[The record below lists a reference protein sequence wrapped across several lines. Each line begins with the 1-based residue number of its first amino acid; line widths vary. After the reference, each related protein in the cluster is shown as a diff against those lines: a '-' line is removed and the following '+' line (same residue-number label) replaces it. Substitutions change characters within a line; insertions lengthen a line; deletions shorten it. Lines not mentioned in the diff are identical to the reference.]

1 MKEEVNKFYQQVFA
15 FFSEASY
22 DRNIDIYIFTGLTV
36 ATVVISLWRSLM
48 FFNIAMKASK
58 KLHDAMFFG
67 VTRASMFFFNT
78 NPSGRILNRFSKDM
92 GKFSFCCIEILM
104 ILILN
109 FQVKLMKSCQVS

>member
-1 MKEEVNKFYQQVFA
+1 MKQSSFKEEVNKFYEQVFA
-15 FFSEASY
+15 FFADSEY

-58 KLHDAMFFG
+58 KLHDAMFTG
-67 VTRASMFFFNT
+67 VTRASMYFFNT

-92 GKFSFCCIEILM
+92 G
-104 ILILN
+104 N
-109 FQVKLMKSCQVS
+109 FLYY